1 MYDQDEQNNSVSRFG
16 NSFTDMVWK
25 GNRKWIL
32 MVVILLI
39 IGVVG
44 FVIYKRRNKFGS
56 RRH

>member
-1 MYDQDEQNNSVSRFG
+1 MYDQDEQNNISHFG

-44 FVIYKRRNKFGS
+44 FVIYKRRNKFGK
-56 RRH
+56 RRRR